1 MGKTTAM
8 FAADL
13 GNRVR
18 QFGLPSA
25 AAQIGRAAMRPLAQ
39 TFRDLV
45 FIIPDFRGYEFHDPC
60 ISPLT
65 AERLERAAAAGELD
79 ESQARLL
86 RGFIAEGSQGLC
98 AEVDG
103 RLAGYAWVQFAGEY
117 RFGPSGRLLVPP
129 KHANVK
135 NLMVLPAYR
144 GCKLGQK
151 LNAARLAM
159 IPAGKIPV
167 VFIIPENRYA
177 IRNWET
183 LGFQRVLQVRQA
195 RWIRGRVRTS
205 VSWLDR
211 RDEAEALY
219 RALVESNRG

>member
-1 MGKTTAM
+1 M
-8 FAADL
+8 FVADL

-25 AAQIGRAAMRPLAQ
+25 AGQIVRGSIRPVVQ
-39 TFRDLV
+39 TNRDLV
-45 FIIPDFRGYEFHDPC
+45 FIIPGFWGYEFHDRC

-65 AERLERAAAAGELD
+65 AERIERAAATGELD

-117 RFGPSGRLLVPP
+117 RFGPSGRLPIPP
-129 KHANVK
+129 NHANLK
-135 NLMVLPAYR
+135 YLMVLPAYR

-151 LNAARLAM
+151 LNAARLTM

-167 VFIIPENRYA
+167 VFIMPENRYA
-177 IRNWET
+177 IRNWEA

-195 RWIRGRVRTS
+195 RWLRGRARTS
-205 VSWLDR
+205 VSWLNR
-211 RDEAEALY
+211 CDEAEALY
-219 RALVESNRG
+219 RTLVESNCG